1 MNTIAIAVIGCVCSV
16 IGTILT
22 MAVTVGKPLIN
33 NTKTMTE
40 LIMTI
45 NNLTHHLDTLEIDNH
60 SEHNR
65 IHDRIDEVEEKVN
78 EHSISIAV
86 LQKNDA

>member
-1 MNTIAIAVIGCVCSV
+1 MNTITITVIGCVCSV

-22 MAVTVGKPLIN
+22 MAVTIGKPLIN

-40 LIMTI
+40 LITTI
-45 NNLTHHLDTLEIDNH
+45 NNLTNQFDTLETDNH
-60 SEHNR
+60 VAHNR
-65 IHDRIDEVEEKVN
+65 IHDRLDEVEEKVN

-86 LQKNDA
+86 LQKNNT